1 MPADRRDLRHRL
13 FALAAEQAGYF
24 TAAQAKVIGYSY
36 PAQAHHVGAG
46 NWIRV
51 DRGIFR
57 LTDWVPEI
65 HDELARWHLWSKQ
78 RAVVSHETAL
88 AVHGVGEFESPR
100 LHLTVPRGFRM
111 RDDAVTLHS
120 ADLPRED
127 IDARP
132 GFRLTTVTRISWR
145 ERWTRRSA
153 EERSH
158 AGNCAPAPR
167 LSICWARCGSS
178 ARSASSTRR
187 ECHPDVRVSR
197 TSG

>member
-132 GFRLTTVTRISWR
+132 GFRLTTVTRSLIDVAAAHADEDQLAR
-145 ERWTRRSA
+145 ALDEALGRGTITRRQL
-153 EERSH
+153 R
-158 AGNCAPAPR
+158 
-167 LSICWARCGSS
+167 
-178 ARSASSTRR
+178 ARSEAVDLLGALRIERALGLLDPS
-187 ECHPDVRVSR
+187 
-197 TSG
+197 